1 MFVCSENV
9 VNTQN
14 NYTAVVWIPRWKNAE
29 ILNKTLPMILCR
41 STIRSYVNTVFDCI
55 KSNDLTMNYLF
66 RFLKIWLF
74 FFLQLF
80 YFWIKTL
87 SARKNVEIYSLFWTY
102 LYTNMYYL
110 KLTNHMELLKYLVIY
125 IKHIYIFSL
134 NSQVC
139 TDRIIF

>member
-41 STIRSYVNTVFDCI
+41 STIRSYVNKVFDYI
-55 KSNDLTMNYLF
+55 KSNDLTINYLF

-87 SARKNVEIYSLFWTY
+87 SARKSLEIYSLFWTY